1 MPPRFPALP
10 RKVEIAWQ
18 IMAGLTVGLGLWY
31 LSWRWSASLNP
42 DALWFSIPVALAE
55 TAAFLGTLLFFND
68 IWASGDTP
76 RRAAPATRA
85 QAGLTGDGPI
95 SVDLMI
101 TTYDEDPEL
110 VRYSLRDA
118 ARVHAPDNTRVS
130 LHVLDDGDRPE
141 MAAVA
146 AQEGAIYHRRDTN
159 QGYKAGNLRNAFLQ
173 SGGDFV
179 VICDADTRLFPGFLR
194 HTLGYFRDKN
204 IAWVQT
210 PHWFYDIPEGQAR
223 RGWLGRLIGRGLG
236 RARSGSDP
244 FLSDPGL
251 FFDVIQRRRNRN
263 GASFCCGAASIHRR
277 EAVFQGALSRW
288 HCDATRIAAG
298 RCAPG
303 TATAHQGTELTPFLY
318 HVSEDILTSIHLHGD
333 GSRRWRSVYH
343 PEVEA
348 KMLSP
353 WGMPAWAAQKLK
365 YAGGTFDIA
374 FRHNPLWRRS
384 MPWRIKLHYAAT
396 FWSYLASFGLLVLLV
411 APVITLFTGMAPV
424 AAYST
429 VFFAH
434 LLPLL
439 IANEIALI
447 LGCWGHDARR
457 GALLPVASLGI
468 NLRAFRLA
476 VRGRRIAFK
485 PTPKLPRID
494 PSLKY
499 VALPLTLFGLNA
511 AGVIWAL
518 GAAGLGLGLHSTAML
533 IANLFWAGWN
543 MTTLSIPIRA
553 ALWRPTDYTDHTD
566 HTDGESDDDCPS

>member
-1 MPPRFPALP
+1 
-10 RKVEIAWQ
+10 
-18 IMAGLTVGLGLWY
+18 MAGLTIGLGIWY
-31 LSWRWSASLNP
+31 LAWRWSASLNP
-42 DALWFSIPVALAE
+42 DALWFAIPVALAE

-68 IWASGDTP
+68 IWASGDAP
-76 RRAAPATRA
+76 RCPPPTSRD
-85 QAGLTGDGPI
+85 QAGLSGDGPI
-95 SVDLMI
+95 SVDLLI

-110 VRYSLRDA
+110 VRHSLRDA
-118 ARVHAPDNTRVS
+118 AKVDVPEHIRVT

-141 MAAVA
+141 MAQVA
-146 AQEGAIYHRRDTN
+146 NQEGAIYHRRACN
-159 QGYKAGNLRNAFLQ
+159 RGYKAGNLRNALLQ

-179 VICDADTRLFPGFLR
+179 VICDADTRLFPSFLR
-194 HTLGYFRDKN
+194 HTLGYFRDPD

-210 PHWFYDIPEGQAR
+210 PHWFYDIPEGRRR
-223 RGWLGRLIGRGLG
+223 RGWLAQRVLRKLG
-236 RARSGSDP
+236 MTRTGADP

-277 EAVFQGALSRW
+277 EAVFQGALTRW
-288 HCDATRIAAG
+288 HCDASRAATG

-303 TATAHQGTELTPFLY
+303 DATAHKMTEMTPFLY
-318 HVSEDILTSIHLHGD
+318 HVSEDILTSIHLH
-333 GSRRWRSVYH
+333 SNETRPWRSVYH

-353 WGMPAWAAQKLK
+353 WGMPSWAAQKLK

-374 FRHNPLWRRS
+374 FRHNPLFKRG

-396 FWSYLASFGLLVLLV
+396 FWSYLASFGLLILLI
-411 APVITLFTGMAPV
+411 APVITLFTGQAPV

-429 VFFAH
+429 EFFAH

-457 GALLPVASLGI
+457 GALLPVAGLGI
-468 NLRAFRLA
+468 TLRAFWLA
-476 VRGRRIAFK
+476 LRGRRIGFQ
-485 PTPKLPRID
+485 PTPKLPMID
-494 PSLKY
+494 PSLKH
-499 VALPLTLFGLNA
+499 VAVPLVLFALNA
-511 AGVIWAL
+511 AGVLWAL

-543 MTTLSIPIRA
+543 MSMLYTPIRA
-553 ALWRPTDYTDHTD
+553 AFWRPVRTVS
-566 HTDGESDDDCPS
+566 GGSDDHSPS